1 MRLDLTL
8 KVTQAMPVGWLIEIH
23 FGNDYRAK
31 FFSLNQRPAVMAV
44 DRGSDP
50 VPIGFGVGAADDINM
65 IFTGTG

>member
-50 VPIGFGVGAADDINM
+50 VRSDSV
-65 IFTGTG
+65 